1 MTPSTSRAS
10 SPNIEVRK
18 RGRLARGAKLNKY
31 PELRHKQK
39 FSPPSKVNSRLQ
51 QQKQQQLL
59 QQAQQQQQQQ
69 LVRPSRKTFSA
80 IADVDDVDDDDD
92 DDGDSDESVTS
103 NDFSDSE
110 SENEAVL
117 EPPPERSIR
126 LTSNPEYW
134 SPMDTARFFAQT
146 TDCRHLA
153 HLMVDEAIDGQA
165 LMLLTYPTIKD
176 HWQLKASTAVQ
187 LCQHIE
193 SVRLAHISQF

>member
-10 SPNIEVRK
+10 SPSIEVRK

-51 QQKQQQLL
+51 QQKQL

-80 IADVDDVDDDDD
+80 IADVDDVDDGDD

-153 HLMVDEAIDGQA
+153 HLMVPLFVKG
-165 LMLLTYPTIKD
+165 L
-176 HWQLKASTAVQ
+176 
-187 LCQHIE
+187 
-193 SVRLAHISQF
+193 